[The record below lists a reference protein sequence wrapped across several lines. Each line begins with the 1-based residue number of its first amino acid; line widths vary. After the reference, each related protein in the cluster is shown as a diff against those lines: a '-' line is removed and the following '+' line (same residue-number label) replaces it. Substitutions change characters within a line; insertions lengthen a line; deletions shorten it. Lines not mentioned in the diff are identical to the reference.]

1 MDVLAELN
9 RACSVFTEKV
19 VEQARHMAWIICVIY
34 SADKQEDVHWLMLT
48 ALRSLEKA
56 STAGQLIRFV
66 PDFYV
71 ETCINSYNALTS
83 YFHPIIPYT
92 RLEG

>member
-1 MDVLAELN
+1 MTELK
-9 RACSVFTEKV
+9 RAHLVFLEKV

-48 ALRSLEKA
+48 ILRTLDQA
-56 STAGQLIRFV
+56 SADGQLFGFV
-66 PDFYV
+66 PDFYI
-71 ETCINSYNALTS
+71 EACINTYNALTS

-92 RLEG
+92 RIEG